1 MYVGNRKQPLSLID
15 GGILTCKN
23 LIFEML
29 SLKPEEDKEIE
40 DKYSKSQIDNST
52 KLVIKTK
59 LTVDDYT
66 RALKWPQI
74 W

>member
-1 MYVGNRKQPLSLID
+1 MYVGNRKKKYYS
-15 GGILTCKN
+15 KN

-52 KLVIKTK
+52 KFVIKTK